1 MRKTIR
7 SLCAIIAVLWICTG
21 FSAGLRISGLPAEF
35 TCKTGEKA
43 EISFSLD
50 NTEGN
55 DLADTVL
62 ILEEVL
68 SGDETDEVIG
78 TLSFTSFN
86 GKKPEEET
94 DCLEMELISGG
105 TSIPISAT
113 YYLPVLPDASV
124 SVRVTL
130 YDSEFN
136 VIDSSATRCTIPET
150 ANKET
155 LNVCG
160 IPVFI
165 IITVL
170 AVLNVTVWGTVLFRA
185 LIRKKHA
192 LSK

>member
-1 MRKTIR
+1 MRRTIL
-7 SLCAIIAVLWICTG
+7 SMCAIIAVLWICTG

-35 TCKTGEKA
+35 SCKTGEKA

-55 DLADTVL
+55 DLADTML

-78 TLSFTSFN
+78 TLSFTGFN
-86 GKKPEEET
+86 GKKPDEET
-94 DCLEMELISGG
+94 DCLEIELISGG
-105 TSIPISAT
+105 TSVPISAT